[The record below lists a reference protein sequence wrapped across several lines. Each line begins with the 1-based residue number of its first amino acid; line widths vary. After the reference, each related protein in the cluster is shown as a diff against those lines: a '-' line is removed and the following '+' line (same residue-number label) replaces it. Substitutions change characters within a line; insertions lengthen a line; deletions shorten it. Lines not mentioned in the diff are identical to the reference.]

1 MSWGRNIK
9 IVSNKFN
16 VSGPCVLMKRF
27 SLVKLVIGRVRTRFH
42 QINSSFV
49 IKTPNRYQV
58 PVARI
63 IRKQS
68 ASLINPSNR
77 ARILKATGNY
87 KSRKRKRWKDELLIS
102 SSVILA
108 QARDPCDYRCS
119 IFHFASGWAEI
130 FYFLVCNRWVI
141 TPWSFLSLNPHKIV
155 MLLSTVWIKNIA
167 KTRYRSVAY

>member
-1 MSWGRNIK
+1 M
-9 IVSNKFN
+9 
-16 VSGPCVLMKRF
+16 LMKRF

-58 PVARI
+58 PVAHV

-119 IFHFASGWAEI
+119 IFHFAPGWAEI

-141 TPWSFLSLNPHKIV
+141 TPWSFLPLNPHKTV